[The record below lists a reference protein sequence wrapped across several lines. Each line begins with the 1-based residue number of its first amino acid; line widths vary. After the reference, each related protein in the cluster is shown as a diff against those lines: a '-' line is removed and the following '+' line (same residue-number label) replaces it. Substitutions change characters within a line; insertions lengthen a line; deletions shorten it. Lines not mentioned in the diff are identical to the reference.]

1 MLLTCVGIDDFLQNF
16 IFKETTN
23 LEGEMEEQKERTNI
37 KKKKKKGLKGK
48 TYPHGVD
55 HDKTHHC
62 LG

>member
-37 KKKKKKGLKGK
+37 NFF
-48 TYPHGVD
+48 
-55 HDKTHHC
+55 
-62 LG
+62 